1 MVPLKTLLQIVILVA
16 LFLAHSLSAVDQM
29 NGAGGI
35 EHEHYE
41 YAKINLTAAI
51 EHVQYPNEKRLLK
64 KALLQLNYASGV
76 EVKEALNKL
85 DR

>member
-35 EHEHYE
+35 AGAEH
-41 YAKINLTAAI
+41 
-51 EHVQYPNEKRLLK
+51 R
-64 KALLQLNYASGV
+64 
-76 EVKEALNKL
+76 
-85 DR
+85 